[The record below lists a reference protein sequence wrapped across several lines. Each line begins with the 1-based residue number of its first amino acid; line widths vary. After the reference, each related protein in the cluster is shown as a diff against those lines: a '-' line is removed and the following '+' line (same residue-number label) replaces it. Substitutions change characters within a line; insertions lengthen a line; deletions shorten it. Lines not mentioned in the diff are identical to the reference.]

1 MRSGQGVGS
10 KSRVVLTYVTETI
23 IMPQRIHES
32 LQNQEGR
39 RALSLTKQLNVG
51 QTLADRCLIVW
62 GKRAQWHYN
71 ESIWV
76 ELTDGVLL
84 DGQLNI

>member
-51 QTLADRCLIVW
+51 QTLVW
-62 GKRAQWHYN
+62 
-71 ESIWV
+71 
-76 ELTDGVLL
+76 LTDVSSSGAKEHSGTTMKVF
-84 DGQLNI
+84 GLN